1 MAYPKSKKPP
11 NTPDRHE
18 EGEAPTRYLL
28 LRGRPPGARLLAP
41 EGAPRPPLFTPH
53 RTLPLPRSP
62 GEGKVLPTQSANGRV
77 KEECG
82 GEGQGVHSR
91 VLPHQCRPIGERGES
106 PSNAISQSESEG
118 RIFSLQLYIARVRA
132 CTAAVSGTCS
142 FAYLWYKESGRR
154 KSLFFILSSQNCK
167 TSTGK

>member
-1 MAYPKSKKPP
+1 MLA
-11 NTPDRHE
+11 
-18 EGEAPTRYLL
+18 YLL
-28 LRGRPPGARLLAP
+28 LRGRPVRRSSPRIVRCPCHVALERGLHPASYAAP
-41 EGAPRPPLFTPH
+41 ATWPWRGESPSNAIGQSESEGRMW
-53 RTLPLPRSP
+53 R
-62 GEGKVLPTQSANGRV
+62 
-77 KEECG
+77 
-82 GEGQGVHSR
+82 EGQGVHSR

-132 CTAAVSGTCS
+132 CTAAVSGTCN

-167 TSTGK
+167 TSTGN